1 MIDIIIILVV
11 ILSQLW
17 ILLLIKCE
25 AIFVNNEK
33 YNEIKEIVEKV
44 SNYCINRKNELSEA
58 QIRQYILYEI
68 EQRENSSYLSIRKK
82 SELVNVIFNS
92 INGLGALQPLIED
105 KEITEIMINSKDE
118 IFIEKNGVVSKID
131 QYFQNEQDLRDI
143 IQMIVSRVN
152 RTVNES
158 KPIVDARLEDG
169 SRVSIVLPPI
179 SLKGPT
185 VTIRKFPEEAMTL
198 EKLVEYKS
206 IDKNVADILKKL
218 VASKFN
224 VFISGGTSSGKTSFL
239 NALSNFIPK
248 DERVI
253 TIEDSAELQLV
264 NIENLVKLETRDEN
278 TEGKGRVTMKDLIKS
293 SLRMRPD
300 RIIIGEVRGEEAL
313 EMLQAMNTGHDG
325 SISTG
330 HANSVKDMLS
340 RIETMV
346 LSGSEIPIIS
356 IKQQIASAIDIVI
369 HLSRLRDKSRRV
381 LEITE
386 IVGIENSN
394 YILNPLYIFKEDNQS
409 TLEVV
414 SGKLEY
420 TGNEIVNQQKIRY
433 SGTSLIL
440 GDKNAF

>member
-1 MIDIIIILVV
+1 
-11 ILSQLW
+11 
-17 ILLLIKCE
+17 
-25 AIFVNNEK
+25 VNNEK

>member
-1 MIDIIIILVV
+1 MDI
-11 ILSQLW
+11 
-17 ILLLIKCE
+17 
-25 AIFVNNEK
+25 NN
-33 YNEIKEIVEKV
+33 YGEIKEIVENV
-44 SNYCINRKNELSEA
+44 TNYCVNKKNELDEN
-58 QIRQYILYEI
+58 QIREYILSEI
-68 EQRENSSYLSIRKK
+68 ESRENSNYLSIRMKNK
-82 SELVNVIFNS
+82 LVSTVYNA
-92 INGLGALQPLIED
+92 INGLGAIQPLIDD
-105 KEITEIMINSKDE
+105 KDITEIMINSKNE
-118 IFIEKNGVVSKID
+118 IFIEKNGRINKIN

-169 SRVSIVLPPI
+169 SRVNIVLPPI

-185 VTIRKFPEEAMTL
+185 VTIRKFPKEAMTL
-198 EKLVEYKS
+198 ERLIEYKA
-206 IDKNVADILKKL
+206 IDNNVAGILKKL
-218 VASKFN
+218 VVSKFN
-224 VFISGGTSSGKTSFL
+224 IFISGGTSSGKTSFL
-239 NALSNFIPK
+239 NALSNYIPN
-248 DERVI
+248 DERVV

-278 TEGKGRVTMKDLIKS
+278 IEGKGKVTMKDLIKA

-346 LSGSEIPIIS
+346 LSGSDMPIIS

-369 HLSRLRDKSRRV
+369 HLSRLRDKTRRV
-381 LEITE
+381 IEITE
-386 IVGIENSN
+386 IVGIKNSE
-394 YILNPLYIFKEDNQS
+394 YILNPLYVFKEDNKS
-409 TLEVV
+409 TLKEI
-414 SGKLEY
+414 SGALKY
-420 TGNEIVNQQKIRY
+420 TKNEIVNQEKIKY
-433 SGTSLIL
+433 SGIELVL
-440 GDKNAF
+440 GDLNDF